1 MEFKD
6 YYATL
11 GIGRNAP
18 ADAVKAAFRKLARRY
33 HPDVN
38 PDDPSAERRFKEVNE
53 AYEVLGNPETR
64 RKYDELGANWKLY
77 EQAPPPGGHP
87 FAGAGRFAGGG
98 PDAGGH
104 VRTMSGDDLRDM
116 LGSDGFS
123 DFFRTFFGGV
133 EPGSAGPGRR
143 RHATSRRGRNLEQA
157 IELTLEQAFT
167 GVTRR
172 LVPAGAGGS
181 RSVDVRIPAGVD
193 NGSRVRVAGTGEPG
207 SGGAQAGDLL
217 LRVELLP
224 HPRYTRKGRDLHHS
238 LPIPLTTAVLG
249 GEVPVPTI
257 DGGTVRLKVPPTTQQ
272 GQVFR
277 IKGQG
282 MPSLRSGGARGDQY
296 ATAHVELPRRLT
308 AAARRH
314 FEALAAMEGADGDAG
329 RGNPRSRA
337 THPTE

>member
-18 ADAVKAAFRKLARRY
+18 ADEVKAAFRKLARRY

-38 PDDPSAERRFKEVNE
+38 PNDPSAERRFKEVNE

-77 EQAPPPGGHP
+77 EQAQAAGGHP
-87 FAGAGRFAGGG
+87 FAGSWPFAGGG
-98 PDAGGH
+98 P
-104 VRTMSGDDLRDM
+104 VRTVSGDDLRDM
-116 LGSDGFS
+116 LGGSAFS
-123 DFFRTFFGGV
+123 DFFQTFFGGADPV
-133 EPGSAGPGRR
+133 SAGSGRR
-143 RHATSRRGRNLEQA
+143 AQAPSRRGRNLEQA
-157 IELTLEQAFT
+157 IELTLGQAFT

-172 LVPAGAGGS
+172 LVLAGAGGG

-193 NGSRVRVAGTGEPG
+193 NGSRVRVAGSGEPG
-207 SGGAQAGDLL
+207 SGGARAGDLL

-224 HPRYTRKGRDLHHS
+224 HPRYTRKGLDLHLS

-249 GEVPVPTI
+249 GEVTVPTI

-282 MPSLRSGGARGDQY
+282 MPSPRNSGARGDQY
-296 ATAHVELPRRLT
+296 ATVHVELPRHLT

-314 FEALAAMEGADGDAG
+314 FEALAAMERTDDA
-329 RGNPRSRA
+329 RRANPRPRA
-337 THPTE
+337 KDPAE

>member
-18 ADAVKAAFRKLARRY
+18 ADEVKTAFRKLARRY

-38 PDDPSAERRFKEVNE
+38 PNDAAAERRFKEVNE

-77 EQAPPPGGHP
+77 EQSQAAGGHP
-87 FAGAGRFAGGG
+87 FTGSWPFTGGG
-98 PDAGGH
+98 PGARGR
-104 VRTMSGDDLRDM
+104 VRTVSGEDLRDM
-116 LGSDGFS
+116 LGGDAFS

-133 EPGSAGPGRR
+133 DPASAGTGRR
-143 RHATSRRGRNLEQA
+143 EHAAPRRGRNIERA

-172 LVPAGAGGS
+172 LVLAGTGGG
-181 RSVDVRIPAGVD
+181 RNVDVRIPPGVD
-193 NGSRVRVAGTGEPG
+193 TGSRVRVAGSGEPG

-224 HPRYTRKGRDLHHS
+224 HSRYTRKGRDLHLS
-238 LPIPLTTAVLG
+238 VPIPLTTAVLG
-249 GEVPVPTI
+249 GKVAVPTV
-257 DGGTVRLKVPPTTQQ
+257 DGGTVCLKVPPTTQQ

-277 IKGQG
+277 IKGRG
-282 MPSLRSGGARGDQY
+282 MPSLRKGGARGDQY
-296 ATAHVELPRRLT
+296 ATAHVKLPRQLT

-314 FEALAAMEGADGDAG
+314 FEALAAMEGPDDA
-329 RGNPRSRA
+329 RRANSRA
-337 THPTE
+337 RATDPAE

>member
-18 ADAVKAAFRKLARRY
+18 ADEVKAAFRKLARRY

-38 PDDPSAERRFKEVNE
+38 PNDPSAERRFKEVNE

-77 EQAPPPGGHP
+77 EQAPAAGGHP
-87 FAGAGRFAGGG
+87 FAGSRPFAGGG
-98 PDAGGH
+98 SGAGGR
-104 VRTMSGDDLRDM
+104 VRTVSGDDLRDM
-116 LGSDGFS
+116 LGGSAFS
-123 DFFRTFFGGV
+123 DFFQTFFGGADPV
-133 EPGSAGPGRR
+133 SAGSGRR
-143 RHATSRRGRNLEQA
+143 AQAASRRGRNLEQA

-172 LVPAGAGGS
+172 LVLAGAGGG

-193 NGSRVRVAGTGEPG
+193 NGSRVRVAGSGEPG

-224 HPRYTRKGRDLHHS
+224 HPRYTRKGLDLYLS

-249 GEVPVPTI
+249 GEVTAPTI

-282 MPSLRSGGARGDQY
+282 MPSPRNGGARGDQY
-296 ATAHVELPRRLT
+296 ATAHVELPRHLT

-314 FEALAAMEGADGDAG
+314 FEALAAMERTDDA
-329 RGNPRSRA
+329 RRANPRPRA
-337 THPTE
+337 KDPAE